1 MKNTCGILDRGPHYY
16 NRFRNRLLMLRHV
29 DQKVHVGIK
38 PEAKAESEPGTNA
51 EVDRDKQR
59 HVLEDNRR

>member
-1 MKNTCGILDRGPHYY
+1 
-16 NRFRNRLLMLRHV
+16 MLRHV